1 MPGPAPD
8 PNALRRDRP
17 SDAAGWTT
25 LPASDYSGPIPEW
38 PLPLQSDREVDLWAY
53 YWKKPQALLWAQ
65 NGQAHE
71 VAVFVR
77 RFSEAEEPGSSAT
90 LNALLQRLSDALLL
104 TIPAM
109 SRARVKIATDQVA
122 VKREVKTTAK
132 KLTASERLAARHA
145 EAV

>member
-1 MPGPAPD
+1 MPGRAPD

-25 LPASDYSGPIPEW
+25 LPASDYSGPVPEW
-38 PLPLQSDREVDLWAY
+38 PLPDQSDREAELWSY
-53 YWKKPQALLWAQ
+53 YWTKPQALLWAQ
-65 NGQAHE
+65 NGQAYE

-77 RFSEAEEPGSSAT
+77 RFAEAEMPGSIVT
-90 LNALLQRLSDALLL
+90 LNVLIQRLGDSLLL

-109 SRARVKIATDQVA
+109 ARARVKIAADQVS
-122 VKREVKTTAK
+122 VKREVKTATK

-145 EAV
+145 EAG